1 MPDEPAPPPAGDR
14 PAQHAPAIPGE
25 PLRVEV
31 LSAVFQVRT
40 AGADDTPTLCVLLRT
55 PDGPT
60 SPGAGRTL
68 PGGDVGPEET
78 LAQSAKRHLADDL
91 DVAGLA
97 HIEQL
102 SVFSAPHRVPGTR
115 TIASTYL
122 GLLPSDADTRLPDGA
137 AWVPIDGLDPGALPL
152 AYDHGEIVDAAR
164 HRLAAKLSYTNIAF
178 ALAPEQFAMSELS
191 EIYCAAL
198 GYTVDTTNLLRVLS
212 RRAVVVATGTVRK
225 TGRSG
230 GRPPA
235 LYRFAESELRV
246 TDEFATLRPPM

>member
-1 MPDEPAPPPAGDR
+1 MPDEPAPPPTGD
-14 PAQHAPAIPGE
+14 PSAPDPPDQ

-31 LSAVFQVRT
+31 LSAVFQVRA
-40 AGADDTPTLCVLLRT
+40 AGDMSQQDTPRLCVLLRD
-55 PDGPT
+55 PDG
-60 SPGAGRTL
+60 GGRTCPRRAL
-68 PGGDVGPEET
+68 PGGDVGPRET
-78 LAQSAKRHLADDL
+78 LAQSARRHLADDL

-122 GLLPSDADTRLPDGA
+122 GLLPSDARTQLPDGA
-137 AWVPIDGLDPGALPL
+137 AWVPVDALDPVTGPL
-152 AYDHGEIVDAAR
+152 VHDHGKIVDAAR
-164 HRLAAKLSYTNIAF
+164 QRLAAKLSYTNIAF
-178 ALAPEQFAMSELS
+178 ALAPRQFAMSELS

-198 GYTVDTTNLLRVLS
+198 GYNVDTTNLLRVLS
-212 RRAVVVATGTVRK
+212 RRAVVVATGTVGR
-225 TGRSG
+225 TGRNG

-235 LYRFAESELRV
+235 LYRFADSELRV

>member
-1 MPDEPAPPPAGDR
+1 MNAMPDEPAPPPTGNR
-14 PAQHAPAIPGE
+14 PAPDTPAAPGE
-25 PLRVEV
+25 QLRVEV
-31 LSAVFQVRT
+31 LSAVFQVRSVDTDT
-40 AGADDTPTLCVLLRT
+40 APRLCVLLRE
-55 PDGPT
+55 PGGPT
-60 SPGAGRTL
+60 AGRAL

-137 AWVPIDGLDPGALPL
+137 AWVPIVGLDPDVHPL
-152 AYDHGEIVDAAR
+152 TYDHGEIVDAAR